1 MLWVIDM
8 KTSEFLKIVK
18 RDYLARSYKE
28 YSKNEN
34 KQRFLCLAIE
44 HVGEELKESFKADNL
59 MVRIQEA
66 LEGKH
71 TVEAWLVANGY
82 VEGYVPRRDNAVFK
96 YRHRWIDSLIEEYEA
111 KGD

>member
-1 MLWVIDM
+1 M

-18 RDYLARSYKE
+18 RDYLAASHKE
-28 YSKNEN
+28 YSKHGN
-34 KQRFLCLAIE
+34 KSRFLCLAIE
-44 HVGEELKESFKADNL
+44 YAGDDLKELSKAQKL
-59 MVRIQEA
+59 MTRIQKA

-71 TVEAWLVANGY
+71 TVEAWLGAKGY
-82 VEGYVPRRDNAVFK
+82 VVWYLPVHGNAIYE